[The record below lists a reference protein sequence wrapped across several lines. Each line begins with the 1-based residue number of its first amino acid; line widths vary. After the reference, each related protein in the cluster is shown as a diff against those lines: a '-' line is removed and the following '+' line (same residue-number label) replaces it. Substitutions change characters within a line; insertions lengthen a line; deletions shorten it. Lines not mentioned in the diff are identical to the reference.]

1 MSKQYG
7 LIISVFIHAII
18 LAIPVSMV
26 VKNKIQE
33 VELFILIEEAR
44 NRPAQ
49 VIAQR
54 EIVKQVVPIQEKK
67 LLTEKV
73 EKIAKSIE
81 VPIPK
86 EHKQEMTEPVV
97 EEKSLTEEPVQ
108 QNKIN
113 LPTEVKVQSSTR
125 ANIIKEIEKP
135 IETEFGSSVAPAFLH
150 REMPVYPLLAK
161 RLGKEGKVVLR
172 LTIDERGELM
182 NIEVLNKAD
191 FGFTEAA
198 IEAVKK
204 STFLPAEKDGKP
216 VVSRAILPVRFTL
229 RR

>member
-1 MSKQYG
+1 MGRHYG

-18 LAIPVSMV
+18 LAMPVSMV
-26 VKNKIQE
+26 VKDKIQD

-44 NRPAQ
+44 SRPAP

-54 EIVKQVVPIQEKK
+54 AIVKHVKPIQEKK
-67 LLTEKV
+67 LRPEKV
-73 EKIAKSIE
+73 EKIVEPVEESLT
-81 VPIPK
+81 K
-86 EHKQEMTEPVV
+86 EHNQEVIEPVIV
-97 EEKSLTEEPVQ
+97 DRNTIEEQVQ
-108 QNKIN
+108 QNKTN
-113 LPTEVKVQSSTR
+113 LPTEVKVQSSAR
-125 ANIIKEIEKP
+125 ANIIKETEKP
-135 IETEFGSSVAPAFLH
+135 IDTKFGSSVAPAFLH
-150 REMPVYPLLAK
+150 REMPVYPLLAR

-172 LTIDERGELM
+172 LTIDERGNLLD
-182 NIEVLNKAD
+182 IEVLKKAD

-216 VVSRAILPVRFTL
+216 VASRAILPIRFTL